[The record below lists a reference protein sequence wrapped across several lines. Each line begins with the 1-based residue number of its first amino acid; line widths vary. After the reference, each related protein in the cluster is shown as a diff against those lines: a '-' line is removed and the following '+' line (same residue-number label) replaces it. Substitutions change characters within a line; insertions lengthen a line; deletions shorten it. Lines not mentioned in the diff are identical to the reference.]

1 MKYDC
6 SKIYI
11 GKAVLMYLFFVVCLL
26 NPSIFK
32 RMKKTVGL
40 VIIMATIISC
50 NSTTK
55 PGEPAKTGL
64 PVVGTWELFSAT
76 LVEKGDTV
84 TTEFAASGQKMIKI
98 INPTH
103 FAFLRHDLTKGK
115 DSAFYSSGG
124 GSYTLKG
131 DQYTEQLDYCSDR
144 GWEGHSFPFTV
155 TVNNDTLI
163 QTGIEKIDS
172 LGINRLNIEKYIR
185 VKN

>member
-1 MKYDC
+1 MK
-6 SKIYI
+6 
-11 GKAVLMYLFFVVCLL
+11 
-26 NPSIFK
+26 
-32 RMKKTVGL
+32 R
-40 VIIMATIISC
+40 IIRLSLIIAMLASC
-50 NSTTK
+50 NSATTTTA
-55 PGEPAKTGL
+55 EPVNTAL

-76 LVEKGDTV
+76 LVEKDDTV
-84 TTEFAASGQKMIKI
+84 TTDFAKSGQKMIKI

-124 GSYTLKG
+124 GSYTLRG
-131 DQYTEQLDYCSDR
+131 DQYTEQLEYCSDR
-144 GWEGHSFPFTV
+144 AWEGHSFPFTV
-155 TVNNDTLI
+155 SVSNDTLI

>member
-1 MKYDC
+1 MT
-6 SKIYI
+6 KII
-11 GKAVLMYLFFVVCLL
+11 GV
-26 NPSIFK
+26 
-32 RMKKTVGL
+32 
-40 VIIMATIISC
+40 VIITAIIISC
-50 NSTTK
+50 NSVSTTE
-55 PGEPAKTGL
+55 EPVKKGL

-76 LVEKGDTV
+76 LVEKGDSV
-84 TTEFAASGQKMIKI
+84 TTDFTRRGQKMIKI

-124 GSYTLKG
+124 GSYTLQG
-131 DQYTEQLDYCSDR
+131 DQYTEHLDYCDDR

-155 TVNNDTLI
+155 SVSNDTLI